1 MQILAAVART
11 HRAPFVLETLE
22 LAAPR
27 ADEILVKVV
36 ATGICHTDIVVR
48 DGVMPT
54 PLPVVLGHEG
64 SGVVEAVGANITSV
78 EPGDH
83 VVMSFD
89 SCGVCASCRDHAVA
103 YCHEHF
109 QRNFLAARA
118 DGSSPIS
125 KDGEPISGNFFG
137 QSSFATHALCHE
149 ANVVKVPRDV
159 PLELLGPLGCGIQT
173 GAGAVLNALKVAPG
187 KSFCVFG
194 AGAVGLSAVM
204 AAKIAGAA
212 IIVAIDVNE
221 ARLQLASELGA
232 THTLN
237 GAMVDAGA
245 ELMKITGYGVDYA
258 LDTTG
263 APTIIHG
270 IIKGLAPRGAC
281 GIVGSPR
288 PPATLT
294 VDMLS
299 FMVGGRKLMGIIE
312 GSSTPSIFIPELIKL
327 YQQGRFPI
335 DRLVKYYAFA
345 DINQAMH
352 DAEAGIAI
360 KPIVRMG

>member
-1 MQILAAVART
+1 MQILAAVARA
-11 HRAPFVLETLE
+11 HRAPFVLETLDLE
-22 LAAPR
+22 APR
-27 ADEILVKVV
+27 ADEILVRVV

-54 PLPVVLGHEG
+54 PLPAVLGHEG
-64 SGVVEAVGANITSV
+64 SGVVEAVGAGISKV
-78 EPGDH
+78 QPGDH

-89 SCGVCASCRDHAVA
+89 SCGVCPSCREHAVA

-125 KDGEPISGNFFG
+125 KDGERISANFFG

-173 GAGAVLNALKVAPG
+173 GAGAVLNALKVASG

-212 IIVAIDVNE
+212 IIVAVDVNQR
-221 ARLQLASELGA
+221 RLRLAGELGA
-232 THTLN
+232 THTVN
-237 GAMVDAGA
+237 GAELDASA

-263 APTIIHG
+263 APTVIQNIIG
-270 IIKGLAPRGAC
+270 SLAPRGAC

-288 PPATLT
+288 PPATIT
-294 VDMLS
+294 VEMLP
-299 FMVGGRKLMGIIE
+299 FMVGGRKLVGIIE
-312 GSSTPSIFIPELIKL
+312 GSSMPGVFIPELIKL
-327 YQQGRFPI
+327 YRDGRFPI
-335 DRLVKYYAFA
+335 DRLVKYYAYA

-352 DAEAGIAI
+352 DAEAGTVI
-360 KPIVRMG
+360 KPIVRIG